1 MKIGFLVKDITISGG
16 VERVVTTLANHF
28 SSVYGYRVNIYSLS
42 KKRNDSLPYDL
53 HSSISVKYLGYK
65 VSSLDKSY
73 KACLKELA
81 FLYKKLRKEQ
91 IDILITTTT
100 FHNVYFS
107 IMAPILK
114 YKVIGSHHEEYQS
127 DTSKWNRLK
136 KIFYRNLHGVVVL
149 TQSDYMNYRK
159 YNHNVRVIPNSIPF
173 KREYAFNEKN
183 KKIIMVGR
191 LSSEKSME
199 YGIKGFAQLVNK
211 HTEWELE
218 IIGDGPQKDN
228 LNNLIENLNLD
239 KKVYIT
245 NFTKNIE
252 QKYKEAAFT
261 MLTSQKEGFGCV
273 LIESFAKG
281 IPVISFNNVGPS
293 AIIQHYQNGFLVKK
307 NDLNVL
313 VEMMDIIMSNDQ
325 LRSNLSECAYSS
337 SYKYTITNVMQLW
350 ANLINDTGEELE

>member
-1 MKIGFLVKDITISGG
+1 MKIGFLVKDITIFGG

-28 SSVYGYRVNIYSLS
+28 SSVYDYSVNIYSLS
-42 KKRNDSLPYDL
+42 EKSNDSLPYDL

-173 KREYAFNEKN
+173 KREYAFDEKN

-293 AIIQHYQNGFLVKK
+293 EIIK
-307 NDLNVL
+307 NNETGYLIEKN
-313 VEMMDIIMSNDQ
+313 
-325 LRSNLSECAYSS
+325 NL
-337 SYKYTITNVMQLW
+337 L
-350 ANLINDTGEELE
+350 ELEQAVEYLIVNSEKRRELSLNAYEQSSKYSLEEVCELWIDLIGSN